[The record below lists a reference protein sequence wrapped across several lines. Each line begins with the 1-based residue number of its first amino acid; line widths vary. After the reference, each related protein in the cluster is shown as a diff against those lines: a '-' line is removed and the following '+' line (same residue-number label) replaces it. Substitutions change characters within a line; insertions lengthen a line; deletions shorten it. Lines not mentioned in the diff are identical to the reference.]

1 MEGFF
6 FFFPVPVVVVVEG
19 SVLGHLP
26 RHMLS

>member
-1 MEGFF
+1 MEGF
-6 FFFPVPVVVVVEG
+6 FFFPVPVVVFVEG